1 MADSSWLGVRGHGN
15 LHHVRTPLPRRSG
28 LFKKHRARTR
38 EWGRLIGITGSA
50 QFLVQGL
57 AFVAGILIVRRLPV
71 AEYAY
76 YTIATA
82 MLSTMTA
89 LADGGIGAGVISQ
102 GGKIWKDRIELGKVV
117 ASGLA
122 LRRRFALLSGIAAP
136 FLIYFLRKHGA
147 SWGTSLLILAC
158 LIPTFLAA
166 LSDSLLEVAPKLHQ
180 AIPPLQRNQIE
191 TAFGRAVLTIITV
204 FTLPMCATAVLATG
218 ISRTWANLRLRKI
231 SAPYADLTQK
241 PDPEIEKNILAVVWR
256 ILPSSIYYCISSQ
269 ITIWV
274 ISIFGS
280 TLAVGQLGGL
290 TGLAQAMVLL
300 QTLVT
305 TLLVPRFARLPENR
319 RTLITRFV
327 AAQVGLIVLGVT
339 ITALSSLFS
348 VQILWLLG
356 KQFHGLQKELV
367 LAFASACV
375 VLLSSTN
382 NQLLSARGIV
392 VPPVLFMG
400 LALVVQVGLALV
412 LPLHE
417 LYGALLYGLLTALA
431 LYFVRVIYFA
441 IKMRHYDVTAEA
453 Q

>member
-1 MADSSWLGVRGHGN
+1 
-15 LHHVRTPLPRRSG
+15 
-28 LFKKHRARTR
+28 
-38 EWGRLIGITGSA
+38 
-50 QFLVQGL
+50 VQVL
-57 AFVAGILIVRRLPV
+57 SFVAGILIVRRLPV

-102 GGKIWKDRIELGKVV
+102 GGKVWKDPVELGKVV

-122 LRRRFALLSGIAAP
+122 LRRRFALLSAVAAP

-147 SWGTSLLILAC
+147 SWAVSLVILAC

-191 TAFGRAVLTIITV
+191 TAFGRSLLTILVV
-204 FTLPMCATAVLATG
+204 FTWPTCALAVLATG
-218 ISRTWANLRLRKI
+218 ISRTWANMRLRKI
-231 SAPYADLTQK
+231 ASGYADRTQK
-241 PDPEIEKNILAVVWR
+241 ADPEIEKKILTVVWR
-256 ILPSSIYYCISSQ
+256 ILPASIYYCISSQ

-280 TLAVGQLGGL
+280 TVAVGQLGGL
-290 TGLAQAMVLL
+290 TGLAQAMTLL
-300 QTLVT
+300 TTLVT
-305 TLLVPRFARLPENR
+305 TLLVPRFARLPENKR
-319 RTLITRFV
+319 ILVTRFV
-327 AAQVGLIVLGVT
+327 MAQAGLIVLGLV
-339 ITALSSLFS
+339 ITGMASLFG

-356 KQFHGLQKELV
+356 KQFGGMQKELT

-375 VLLSSTN
+375 TLLSSTN

-392 VPPVLFMG
+392 VPPAVFIG
-400 LALVVQVGLALV
+400 FALVVQVGLALV
-412 LPLHE
+412 LPLRE
-417 LYGALLYGLLTALA
+417 VYGALLYGLLTALA
-431 LYFVRVIYFA
+431 LYLLRLIYFA
-441 IKMRHYDVTAEA
+441 IRMRQYEATAEA
-453 Q
+453 